1 MERIDYNPPR
11 TLKLFLRDYQPG
23 RMFYDWIIGPVGPLS
38 ADSEFLT
45 PQGWK
50 RMDAYAP
57 GDMIAQWEPASDG
70 DPSAGALRFVEPQDY
85 IVTPATTLRRFRNK
99 HSLSMVLSDCHRL
112 VFYDAQGELRE
123 APAGYVAGT
132 PGKRLIPV
140 AFVPQDRPGTGW
152 SEAVLRLAVAINA
165 DGHFPAMCVGS
176 TAAYDVC
183 HVVLRKER
191 KKTRLRELLRACG
204 VTFSETT
211 YPQRPTETRF
221 VFKSPYV
228 GKTFEGRWWDASALE
243 LEIILNELPHWDGLF
258 ETADTRFSTTNKA
271 SADFIQYAAHA
282 CGGRATIK
290 TYVDPRNLS
299 WASLYT
305 VHITP
310 RGSRKAA
317 VRISNLTQIDEV
329 PAEDGKQYCF
339 RTASS
344 YFVARHD
351 GRIFITGNSG
361 KTTGIFF
368 KLVRMARLQAKGPD
382 GIRRTRAVVVRN
394 TMPQL
399 KDTTLVSWNY
409 WFKDGQAGTW
419 IATDKRFIL
428 RFGDVE
434 CEVLF
439 RPLDTEED
447 VQRVLSLEVTFAII
461 DEFVQIPKKII
472 EALAARCGR
481 YPSAKDGG
489 ATNWGMWGSSNPD
502 TEDNWWYEYLHGE
515 HCMQVPPERI
525 DEPELMQTLRQDAL
539 DRGRT
544 ISAVYFKQP
553 SGYAENA
560 ENVENLPGKRGYYD
574 QQAEGKS
581 QAWVKQF
588 IESEWGY
595 SISGKPVI
603 HTFDASRHIAKTRL
617 KYDQRLPL
625 VFGLDPGL
633 GGSAVIFG
641 QLHLNGEMHTL
652 GELVQIG
659 YGAKR
664 LITERII
671 PYIRARFPQA
681 LDDDGA
687 GVICAPDP
695 AAAIRGQR
703 DEIPIV
709 NEFKRYFPISIESNN
724 RLPKRVDAIDY
735 FFTRNIELGPAI
747 LIDGQECPMLV
758 RALKGGWRWE
768 MDPKRD
774 NVTKTAEPEKNQYSH
789 PGDAFGYLC
798 RYFHRRGEA
807 DRRYGDFPGGFVPP
821 RTFGGMYHL
830 T

>member
-1 MERIDYNPPR
+1 MEVINYDPPKTIKAFIRDYNA
-11 TLKLFLRDYQPG
+11 G
-23 RMFYDWIIGPVGPLS
+23 RMFYNWIIGPVGPLS

-57 GDMIAQWEPASDG
+57 GDIIAQWEPALDG
-70 DPSAGALRFVEPQDY
+70 DPSAGALRFVKPQDY

-132 PGKRLIPV
+132 PGKRLIPT

-165 DGHFPAMCVGS
+165 DGHFPAMRLGS
-176 TAAYDVC
+176 TAAHDAC
-183 HVVLRKER
+183 HVTLRKER

-204 VTFSETT
+204 VEFSEST
-211 YPQRPTETRF
+211 YPQRPTETKF

-243 LEIILNELPHWDGLF
+243 LEIILDELPHWDGLF
-258 ETADTRFSTTNKA
+258 ETADTRFSTTDKA

-290 TYVDPRNLS
+290 TYVDPRNPD
-299 WASLYT
+299 WAPVHT
-305 VHITP
+305 VHIAP

-317 VRISNLTQIDEV
+317 VKISASTQIDEV
-329 PAEDGKQYCF
+329 PTEDGKQYCF

-368 KLVRMARLQAKGPD
+368 KLCHMASLQEPSPD
-382 GIRRTRAVVVRN
+382 GIRRSRAVIVRN

-461 DEFVQIPKKII
+461 DEFVQIPRKII

-481 YPSAKDGG
+481 YPSKKDGG

-502 TEDNWWYEYLHGE
+502 TEDNWWFDYLHGE
-515 HCMQVPPERI
+515 EVERPMI
-525 DEPELMQTLRQDAL
+525 LDTDAAQDMMRIFKDA
-539 DRGRT
+539 GAKPNT
-544 ISAVYFKQP
+544 IRYYHQP
-553 SGYAENA
+553 SGFSPDAENLD
-560 ENVENLPGKRGYYD
+560 NLPGGRGYYD
-574 QQAEGKS
+574 QQSVGKTH
-581 QAWVKQF
+581 AWIKQF
-588 IESEWGY
+588 IDAEWGY
-595 SISGKPVI
+595 SISGQPVVPDFNPSI
-603 HTFDASRHIAKTRL
+603 HVANGLRYNPH
-617 KYDQRLPL
+617 LPL
-625 VFGLDPGL
+625 VVGLDPGL
-633 GGSAVIFG
+633 GGSALIFG
-641 QLHLNGEMHTL
+641 QQSLSGRLDVL
-652 GELVQIG
+652 GELTQAG
-659 YGAKR
+659 YGARR
-664 LITERII
+664 LMTERLK
-671 PYIRARFPQA
+671 PFLRYRFPKA
-681 LDDDGA
+681 R
-687 GVICAPDP
+687 VILAPDP
-695 AAAIRGQR
+695 AAAIRTGN
-703 DEIPIV
+703 DERTIV
-709 NEFKRYFPISIESNN
+709 DELKRHFEVSIETNN
-724 RLPKRVDAIDY
+724 RLPKRLDAINH
-735 FFTRNIELGPAI
+735 FATRLVEQGPA
-747 LIDGQECPMLV
+747 LRIDGKECPMLV
-758 RALKGGWRWE
+758 RALKGGWRYAI
-768 MDPKRD
+768 D
-774 NVTKTAEPEKNQYSH
+774 NKKNDMIKGNEPEKNVYSH

-798 RYFHRRGEA
+798 RYFHRETEREM
-807 DRRYGDFPGGFVPP
+807 RYSSMGGRAAIP
-821 RTFGGMYHL
+821 RSTYGASVHYR
-830 T
+830 